1 MSIPDYQSIMLPFLK
16 YMGDKQEHAVRD
28 TIETLAS
35 EFNVTDAEQR
45 ELLPSRRAP
54 LFRNRVGWAQTY
66 LKKAGLVKLPRRGF
80 CQITPRGLEVLQENP
95 PEINVNFL
103 KRYSEF
109 VEFRTRRPKEEGDS
123 PEVEGDGTSTPEESI
138 EISYRIIRDDLVS
151 ELLTRTKDC
160 SPSFFER
167 LVVDLLVKMGY
178 GGTRR
183 DAGEAVGRS
192 GDGGID
198 GIIKE
203 DRLGLEI
210 IYIQA
215 KRWENTVGRPEIQK
229 FVGAL
234 QGQRAR
240 KGVFIT
246 TSDFTKEAV
255 NYVSQVETKVILID
269 GEQLAQ
275 LMIDHHLGVSTVSS
289 YEIKKADS
297 DYFAEED

>member
-1 MSIPDYQSIMLPFLK
+1 MPIPNYQSTMLPLLK
-16 YMGDKQEHAVRD
+16 YVGDGRMHSFQDIV
-28 TIETLAS
+28 ETLSS
-35 EFNVTDAEQR
+35 EFSLTDAERR
-45 ELLPSRRAP
+45 ELLPSGRQEI
-54 LFRNRVGWAQTY
+54 FRNRVGWARTY
-66 LKKAGLVKLPRRGF
+66 LVKAGLVMKGPERGF
-80 CQITPRGLEVLQENP
+80 IQITQRGRKVLQENP
-95 PEINVNFL
+95 PKINVDFL
-103 KRYSEF
+103 KRYPEF
-109 VEFRTRRPKEEGDS
+109 VEFRTPRKKNGGGSSGGQTGD
-123 PEVEGDGTSTPEESI
+123 PSTPEETM
-138 EISYRIIRDDLVS
+138 EISYQIIRDNLES
-151 ELLTRTKDC
+151 ELLTRAKGS
-160 SPSFFER
+160 SPGFFER
-167 LVVDLLVKMGY
+167 LVVDLLVKRGY

-183 DAGEAVGRS
+183 DAGKAVGGS

-234 QGQRAR
+234 QGHRAR

-255 NYVSQVETKVILID
+255 EYASQVETKVVLID

-297 DYFAEED
+297 DYFVED